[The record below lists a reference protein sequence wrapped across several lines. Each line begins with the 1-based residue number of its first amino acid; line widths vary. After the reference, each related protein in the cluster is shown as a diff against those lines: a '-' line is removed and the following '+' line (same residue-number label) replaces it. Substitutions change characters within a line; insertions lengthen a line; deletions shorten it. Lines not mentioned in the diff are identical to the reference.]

1 MKIYKTLIEGK
12 NCWANFDRKT
22 RRLGFF
28 TARVAHGHNAT
39 QAEKIIR
46 QKLNED
52 LHSLL
57 LNKQDDPPK
66 IIVNELAE
74 IDQETASGILNAGAP
89 GTQKTSPPAS
99 HPLGLINFPKGLGHG
114 SVPDLA
120 LKGLR
125 SMQASVWR

>member
-12 NCWANFDRKT
+12 NCWASFDRKT

-28 TARVAHGHNAT
+28 TTRVAHGYNAT

-57 LNKQDDPPK
+57 LNKQDDPLK

-74 IDQETASGILNAGAP
+74 IDQETASGILNAGCTWYP
-89 GTQKTSPPAS
+89 EDFPPS
-99 HPLGLINFPKGLGHG
+99 
-114 SVPDLA
+114 
-120 LKGLR
+120 
-125 SMQASVWR
+125 